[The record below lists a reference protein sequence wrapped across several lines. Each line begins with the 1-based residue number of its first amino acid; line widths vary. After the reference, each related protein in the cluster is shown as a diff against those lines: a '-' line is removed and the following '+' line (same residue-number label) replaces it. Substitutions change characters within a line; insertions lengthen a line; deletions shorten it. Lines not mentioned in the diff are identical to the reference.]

1 MFFIKINIS
10 FFVWNTKREMLSL
23 YPENAEYIRVVLGF
37 SCIYCQLPLDVCCS
51 VMKNKSGIDPF
62 YLPELSWC
70 RNLTWRYGKTLA
82 AFIAPFEYRSQKNQK
97 QTNNKNKK
105 KNSTAKVFW
114 FLRAFLFFFF
124 FPWIKFHISW
134 WRIMTCSQC
143 FFRQIENLLC
153 SSILT
158 VF

>member
-62 YLPELSWC
+62 DLPELSWC

-82 AFIAPFEYRSQKNQK
+82 AFIAPFEYRSQKNK
-97 QTNNKNKK
+97 NRQTTRTKK
-105 KNSTAKVFW
+105 KPLLQKYFGSLGLFSS
-114 FLRAFLFFFF
+114 FFFSLN
-124 FPWIKFHISW
+124 KISYF
-134 WRIMTCSQC
+134 MM
-143 FFRQIENLLC
+143 ENHDL
-153 SSILT
+153 
-158 VF
+158 

>member
-1 MFFIKINIS
+1 
-10 FFVWNTKREMLSL
+10 MLSL

-82 AFIAPFEYRSQKNQK
+82 AFIAPFEYRSQKNK
-97 QTNNKNKK
+97 NRQTTRTKK
-105 KNSTAKVFW
+105 KLYCK
-114 FLRAFLFFFF
+114 
-124 FPWIKFHISW
+124 
-134 WRIMTCSQC
+134 
-143 FFRQIENLLC
+143 
-153 SSILT
+153 SIL
-158 VF
+158 VP

>member
-10 FFVWNTKREMLSL
+10 FFVWNAKREMLSL

-82 AFIAPFEYRSQKNQK
+82 AFIAPFEYRSQKNK
-97 QTNNKNKK
+97 NRQTTRTKK
-105 KNSTAKVFW
+105 KPLLQKYFGSLGLFSS
-114 FLRAFLFFFF
+114 FFFSLN
-124 FPWIKFHISW
+124 KISYF
-134 WRIMTCSQC
+134 MM
-143 FFRQIENLLC
+143 ENHDL
-153 SSILT
+153 
-158 VF
+158 

>member
-62 YLPELSWC
+62 DLPELSWC

-82 AFIAPFEYRSQKNQK
+82 AFIAPFEYRSQKNK
-97 QTNNKNKK
+97 NRQTTRTKK
-105 KNSTAKVFW
+105 KPLLQKYFGS
-114 FLRAFLFFFF
+114 LGLFSSFFF
-124 FPWIKFHISW
+124 FP
-134 WRIMTCSQC
+134 
-143 FFRQIENLLC
+143 E
-153 SSILT
+153 
-158 VF
+158 

>member
-82 AFIAPFEYRSQKNQK
+82 AFIAPFEYRSQKNK
-97 QTNNKNKK
+97 NRQTTRTKK
-105 KNSTAKVFW
+105 KPLLQKYFGSLGLFSS
-114 FLRAFLFFFF
+114 FFFSLN
-124 FPWIKFHISW
+124 KISYF
-134 WRIMTCSQC
+134 MM
-143 FFRQIENLLC
+143 ENHDL
-153 SSILT
+153 
-158 VF
+158 